1 MTAIVTV
8 QSVKLTFDDA
18 SLAIND
24 LVAYWEARGG
34 GRPMP
39 TRRDLDAVDLRP
51 WLGRANLFER
61 MRDGDLRVRLRGTEL
76 GNFPG
81 HFTDGAVFRQV
92 RPRPYAE
99 RIFLDHQ
106 ETFATGR
113 PARHR
118 LELDLA
124 GYRYGFDRLALP
136 LAEGSGLPAMML
148 VFVEFDLRASR
159 EFWRRYVEAEDGP
172 EAEPAFRF

>member
-8 QSVKLTFDDA
+8 QSVKLSVEDA
-18 SLAIND
+18 SSAMSD
-24 LVAYWEARGG
+24 LVVYWDARRA
-34 GRPMP
+34 GRSLP
-39 TRRDLDAVDLRP
+39 TRRDLDPVDLWP
-51 WLGRANLFER
+51 WLGRVNLFER
-61 MRDGDLRVRLRGTEL
+61 MGDGDLRVRLRGTEL
-76 GNFPG
+76 GNFRG
-81 HFTDGAVFRQV
+81 HFTDGAVFGQV

-106 ETFATGR
+106 ETFATGL

-136 LAEGSGLPAMML
+136 LAEGGGLPAMML